1 MSNIVTVNSGSA
13 INGILKAGRI
23 SISTDSS
30 VTPSS
35 GGKTWY
41 NMINPAGGYTII
53 SDPKI
58 QGYNDGPPI
67 IYPTQTTLPSDILA
81 TINGLPDRRGS
92 VAFDNVWDA
101 LIWVQ
106 STGKYFILD
115 KTLSG
120 TVTDNII
127 FAVDFSQPSSYPQ
140 SGSTAFDL
148 SGNDNN
154 GTLGSG
160 IGFNSKGWVNFNGTQ
175 TSNYNI
181 AVPIDRAELGNNMS
195 IEATFKY
202 EGASGDGYRPIIGG
216 NDPGAGT
223 EVFFGKNTGN
233 TNFGVQDGNYAGSF
247 VTNYNVFDG
256 EWHHMVYTYDN
267 GTGKIYLDGALRNS
281 GAFTKA
287 NNAEQIYIGAE
298 VQEGYWWDGDIS
310 QVKYYTKTLSSPE
323 ILQNYYQSPI
333 VTDGLVFAADAG
345 NLVSYENGSTTAY
358 SLTGSISGSLING
371 VAFDSGY
378 GGSWEFDGV
387 DDYISLSPSSIPTG
401 NEISISFWNNGDSF
415 ASSTIIA
422 ASLNNSDQTLNI
434 HLPWSNKNIYWDC
447 GYPFNRIQ
455 KLATDAEILGWH
467 NWVFTKNATTGNM
480 SIYLDGALWQ
490 SGSGLTSSIPSMT
503 VATLGSYFTPQL
515 YHNGQIAQCL
525 IHNKALTADE
535 VSQNYNANYPRFKSS
550 RDITQDGLGL
560 QISPS
565 NPSSYRSGTIITDL
579 SSNGRDGTLINNPTY
594 LVENGGIIEF
604 DGTDDWIDF
613 GSLAG
618 TFISDPSLSGGVI
631 SFSIWTYAIGGYYI
645 MSSGAQ
651 TSSRGIAI
659 SYQNGSPFISIQT
672 GAKAQ
677 SYYAGGNFP
686 TGQWIHWVAVSDNT
700 NWVIY
705 KDGVQI
711 SSQALNNATV
721 ADAQTK
727 LTIGVPNNITT
738 NYHFQGKIGDVAFWD
753 TALTS
758 QEVSN
763 LFTNQSPRYRVQL
776 PRTVTD
782 SLALTLDAGDI
793 TSYPREGTTWY
804 DRSGNGYNGTL
815 SNGPTYSFTD
825 GGTISFD
832 GTDDFIDVTNA
843 GLDITGNFTSEAW
856 VKTDNVTTYRTIISW
871 GVHTTNQDRSMWLE
885 SGTGKLCLYFYPTS
899 PNMAKGT
906 SNVAD
911 GNWHHCVA
919 TWDGTTGRIYVDGVL
934 EGSLAL
940 TAGAYT
946 YANTYIG
953 KNVANAYRF
962 AGDINLGKIYTRAL
976 SPSEVLENYKSTR
989 SRFGN
994 DGIVT
999 SNLVIHLDPS
1009 NINSYTNPNTDIFD
1023 LQGNYNG
1030 SLINGL
1036 PFNPGNGGRLGFDGT
1051 NDRID
1056 ITGVNYPEY
1065 TINLW
1070 FKIET
1075 TQTTFTTAGHR
1086 TFVGSNG
1093 FRFQW
1098 DDDNTVQGRGPFI
1111 DFNGGQG
1118 SLSGTTFNPQQW
1130 FNKWQMVTVSRIP
1143 GSIKLYW
1150 NGSLVN
1156 SNSVNGN
1163 DLQNMQIGY
1172 DSLSGI
1178 GGADPINRDGGVVY
1192 MGDFMVHDIQLTDTQ
1207 VLQNYNALKNRFGLD

>member
-13 INGILKAGRI
+13 IGGSLKAGRV

-41 NMINPAGGYTII
+41 NMINPAGGYTFI

-195 IEATFKY
+195 VEATFKY
-202 EGASGDGYRPIIGG
+202 EGAAGDGYRPIIGG

-223 EVFFGKNTGN
+223 EIFFGKNSGN

-333 VTDGLVFAADAG
+333 VTDGLVLAVDAG
-345 NLVSYENGSTTAY
+345 NLVSYENGSTTTY
-358 SLTGSISGSLING
+358 SLTGSDTGTLNNG
-371 VAFDSGY
+371 VDFDSGY
-378 GGSWEFDGV
+378 GGTWKFDGT
-387 DDYISLSPSSIPTG
+387 DDYISFPSNASNNITG
-401 NEISISFWNNGDSF
+401 DITCEAWFFIDSDPGDWVRVLGKGNSTNRTYGVWYNYSSDTFLFQRYNSGGGFSLTQGSAGITLNKWYHIVGTSNGSSHTLYINGQSVATNTTTGPF
-415 ASSTIIA
+415 YSSTE
-422 ASLNNSDQTLNI
+422 TVNI
-434 HLPWSNKNIYWDC
+434 GDAPFHTEHH
-447 GYPFNRIQ
+447 GYISTSRLYNR
-455 KLATDAEILGWH
+455 
-467 NWVFTKNATTGNM
+467 
-480 SIYLDGALWQ
+480 
-490 SGSGLTSSIPSMT
+490 GLT
-503 VATLGSYFTPQL
+503 A
-515 YHNGQIAQCL
+515 A
-525 IHNKALTADE
+525 E
-535 VSQNYNANYPRFKSS
+535 VQQNYNANYPRFNSS
-550 RDITQDGLGL
+550 RDISKNGLGL

-579 SSNGRDGTLINNPTY
+579 SGNGRDGTLINSPTY

-659 SYQNGSPFISIQT
+659 SYQNGSPFISIKT

-677 SYYAGGNFP
+677 SYAPGGNFP

-727 LTIGVPNNITT
+727 LTIGVPNNFTT
-738 NYHFQGKIGDVAFWD
+738 GYYFQGKIGDVAFWD

-763 LFTNQSPRYRVQL
+763 LFTTQSPRYRVQL

-782 SLALTLDAGDI
+782 SLALTLDAGDT

-804 DRSGNGYNGTL
+804 DRSGNGNNGTL
-815 SNGPTYSFTD
+815 TNGPIYEFVN
-825 GGTISFD
+825 GGVIDFD
-832 GTDDFIDVTNA
+832 GTDDYVGIGVGTGINQFSGDFAISAWVMRVTGGGSYGNIIGDYYTNSTATTNEWQIMIGPNSEFNLYKVGA
-843 GLDITGNFTSEAW
+843 GYIISNTSSGFSNGTWINIVVTRVGSIISMYANSNLIATATNSTTFGTSTGNLNIGIDGNNSSEPF
-856 VKTDNVTTYRTIISW
+856 
-871 GVHTTNQDRSMWLE
+871 
-885 SGTGKLCLYFYPTS
+885 TGKMSTLQVYHQ
-899 PNMAKGT
+899 G
-906 SNVAD
+906 
-911 GNWHHCVA
+911 
-919 TWDGTTGRIYVDGVL
+919 
-934 EGSLAL
+934 
-940 TAGAYT
+940 
-946 YANTYIG
+946 
-953 KNVANAYRF
+953 
-962 AGDINLGKIYTRAL
+962 L
-976 SPSEVLENYKSTR
+976 SSSEVLENYKSTR
-989 SRFGN
+989 SRFGT
-994 DGIVT
+994 DGIPT
-999 SNLVIHLDPS
+999 SGLTLHWDAS
-1009 NINSYTNPNTDIFD
+1009 NIDSYDGTSTTISD
-1023 LQGNYNG
+1023 LSGNGNNGTLYNG
-1030 SLINGL
+1030 V
-1036 PFNPGNGGRLGFDGT
+1036 GFDGECGGALVFDGIDDYINSST
-1051 NDRID
+1051 LDLRTTDCTVIGVSRYVSINQGSYLGGGRIINAQSNNWLMGHWDRSAKKYFAQGWVSDSSGTEGMPDTSLHFYHTFNKPSTDSWSFYID
-1056 ITGVNYPEY
+1056 NVLDSGPN
-1065 TINLW
+1065 
-1070 FKIET
+1070 
-1075 TQTTFTTAGHR
+1075 
-1086 TFVGSNG
+1086 SNG
-1093 FRFQW
+1093 S
-1098 DDDNTVQGRGPFI
+1098 QGPYSFTIGRYGPGASEYSNSKFYT
-1111 DFNGGQG
+1111 
-1118 SLSGTTFNPQQW
+1118 LL
-1130 FNKWQMVTVSRIP
+1130 VYSRIL
-1143 GSIKLYW
+1143 SD
-1150 NGSLVN
+1150 SEVT
-1156 SNSVNGN
+1156 
-1163 DLQNMQIGY
+1163 QIY
-1172 DSLSGI
+1172 THY
-1178 GGADPINRDGGVVY
+1178 R
-1192 MGDFMVHDIQLTDTQ
+1192 
-1207 VLQNYNALKNRFGLD
+1207 NRFGLD